1 MNNKYKQI
9 LEAIN
14 RGIRFAL
21 DDFDNQEEIQG
32 QVNSKINNTSNV
44 KEYVRWLNL
53 VDKVNE
59 YDITKEDVAELM
71 KLSQLL
77 NLKFKADNDTLR
89 AIVYYICG
97 INPRADLNW
106 IDTSDVTDM
115 SLLFHQTNFNGN
127 ISEWDVSNVRTMFEM
142 FESTPFNGDI
152 SKWNVSKVKNMSYM
166 FAHSNFNKPI
176 GNWDVSNVKT
186 IGYMFYD
193 ARKFNKDI
201 SKWDIYAWDTMHMFS
216 DCPIK
221 EEFKPE
227 IPW

>member
-1 MNNKYKQI
+1 MKTYNKI

-14 RGIRFAL
+14 RGISFAL

-32 QVNSKINNTSNV
+32 QVNSKVNNTSNI

-53 VDKVNE
+53 VNKVNE
-59 YDITKEDVAELM
+59 YDITKEGVTELM

-77 NLKFKADNDTLR
+77 NLKFKADNDTLK
-89 AIVYYICG
+89 AIIYYICS
-97 INPRADLNW
+97 INPQANLNW
-106 IDTSDVTDM
+106 IDTSDVTNM
-115 SLLFHQTNFNGN
+115 SLLFYQTKFNGN
-127 ISEWDVSNVRTMFEM
+127 ISEWDVSNVKTMLEM
-142 FESTPFNGDI
+142 FEQSPFNGDI
-152 SKWNVSKVKNMSYM
+152 SKWNVSNVKNMSYM

-176 GNWDVSNVKT
+176 GNWDVSNVET

-201 SKWDIYAWDTMHMFS
+201 SKWDIHAWDTMHMFS
-216 DCPIK
+216 QCPIK
-221 EEFKPE
+221 KEYKPE

>member
-1 MNNKYKQI
+1 MKNYNKI
-9 LEAIN
+9 LEAVN
-14 RGIRFAL
+14 RGIQLAL
-21 DDFDNQEEIQG
+21 DDFNDEE
-32 QVNSKINNTSNV
+32 QVQNIKSKQVQNRDYT
-44 KEYVRWLNL
+44 KEYLDWQKL
-53 VDKVNE
+53 VNKVNE
-59 YDITKEDVAELM
+59 YDITKEDVTELM
-71 KLSQLL
+71 RLSQLL

-106 IDTSDVTDM
+106 IDTGDVTDM

-127 ISEWDVSNVRTMFEM
+127 ISEWDVSNVRTMLEM
-142 FESTPFNGDI
+142 FEQSPFNGDI
-152 SKWNVSKVKNMSYM
+152 SKWDVSKVKNMSYM

-176 GNWDVSNVKT
+176 GNWDVSSVKT

-201 SKWDIYAWDTMHMFS
+201 SKWNVNASDTMHMFS
-216 DCPIK
+216 DCWIK
-221 EEFKPE
+221 EEYKPE